1 MAGIQARTP
10 RTDLHA
16 DCRADPQ
23 DALADP
29 AQSGQPQ
36 ACAVQI
42 TTDALLPRS
51 LLTQRVRLRHQMPHY
66 RQDQPPGQFHGR
78 FGGRC
83 QFRARPHLAPS
94 RRRHRSRHCACRWGS
109 AGAGGA
115 AWPTARRCSACACAS
130 PPVSRHPASAVT
142 SASPVWGVVGVR
154 ICTASPAYV
163 SAPHRR
169 AGTNRRTRLPRPGS
183 RRESRR
189 SAAWSCP
196 SSAAMTIRLH
206 GGVLYRQLRQTPA
219 RRACVAGRRRSQAL
233 NRGQKENPAA

>member
-66 RQDQPPGQFHGR
+66 RQDQHPGQFHGR
-78 FGGRC
+78 FGM
-83 QFRARPHLAPS
+83 AV
-94 RRRHRSRHCACRWGS
+94 GS
-109 AGAGGA
+109 AHGQALRLRGGDIDRGIAHAAGDQQAQVGQHGQQHDG
-115 AWPTARRCSACACAS
+115 ARRAHAHHPPCPGILRVRSPAHPRCGAS
-130 PPVSRHPASAVT
+130 S
-142 SASPVWGVVGVR
+142 
-154 ICTASPAYV
+154 AYV

-233 NRGQKENPAA
+233 NRGQKENPAT

>member
-51 LLTQRVRLRHQMPHY
+51 LLTQRVRLRHQMPHH
-66 RQDQPPGQFHGR
+66 RQDQHPGQFHGR
-78 FGGRC
+78 FGMAVGSAHDHALRL
-83 QFRARPHLAPS
+83 RGGDIDRGI
-94 RRRHRSRHCACRWGS
+94 ACRWGS

-142 SASPVWGVVGVR
+142 SASPVWGVVGVG

-169 AGTNRRTRLPRPGS
+169 AGTNRRTRLPPPGS